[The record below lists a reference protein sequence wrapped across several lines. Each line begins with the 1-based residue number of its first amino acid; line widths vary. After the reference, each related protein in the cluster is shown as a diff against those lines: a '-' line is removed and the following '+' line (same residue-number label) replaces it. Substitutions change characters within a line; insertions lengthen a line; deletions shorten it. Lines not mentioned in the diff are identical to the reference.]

1 MAYICCYKT
10 FIMNN
15 IIKELE
21 CENFEVI
28 KLATISPTE
37 RYILKPKNKTNKELQ
52 NLFPNEDF
60 VGKFPFSEYKGR
72 FLVER
77 TFKDAMNGIKLEDI
91 VRKRKLELLNVL

>member
-15 IIKELE
+15 TIKELE

-28 KLATISPTE
+28 KLAITSPTE

-52 NLFPNEDF
+52 NLFPKEDF
-60 VGKFPFSEYKGR
+60 EGKFPFSEYKGR

-77 TFKDAMNGIKLEDI
+77 TMKDVINGITLEEI
-91 VRKRKLELLNVL
+91 IRKRKKELLNVL